1 MLNQIFDEVIE
12 KIQMLKGIDLV
23 YFLDS
28 DYKVLKELKITEA
41 DNCLDQ
47 IKEIIK
53 LESLSNKIGEA
64 FYSKDFH
71 TYTLLNE
78 SGLIVISK
86 LSTSDTIYMVIIAGE
101 DEPVDLINLLKIC
114 KETRS
119 TLLAHD

>member
-1 MLNQIFDEVIE
+1 MLNQFLDEVIK

-86 LSTSDTIYMVIIAGE
+86 LSTSDTIYMVIVAGE

-114 KETRS
+114 KETHF
-119 TLLAHD
+119 TLLTHD